1 MDIKRDF
8 YLNKLINR
16 MGNGQVKVIT
26 GVRRCGKSFLLNTLF
41 YDYLIE
47 NGVPADHII
56 RFAFD
61 SADDLEMIGEN
72 IITLQKEK
80 RRSAEIHEI
89 HPITTLR

>member
-8 YLNKLINR
+8 YLTKLINR

-41 YDYLIE
+41 FEYLLSK
-47 NGVPADHII
+47 GVPEDHII

-61 SADDLEMIGEN
+61 SADDLELIGED
-72 IITLQKEK
+72 IIELLC
-80 RRSAEIHEI
+80 R
-89 HPITTLR
+89 